1 MKRGWGRGSVPRQLN
16 RLSARTV
23 ATAKPGKYADGGGL
37 WLQVTPTGSKS
48 WVFRYQRSGVEQF
61 MGLGATHTVTLAQ
74 ARQDALT
81 ARLALRDGIDPQA
94 QRRAARAVQAG
105 IPTFKAAAAAYIEE
119 QTPGWKNAKHAAQ
132 WTATLE
138 TYAYPTIGDKPV
150 DSITTDDV
158 LTILQ
163 PLWTAKTETGTR
175 VRGRIESVLD
185 AAKVKGQR
193 GGDNPARWRGHLD
206 KLLPKPRKVTKVKHF
221 PALAWADAPKFLKA
235 LRLEEGIAA
244 RALEFLIL
252 TAARTGMVTQ
262 ADPPEIHGTV
272 WNVPGAHMKGGRP
285 FRVPLTKDAIALLAK
300 LPKEK
305 GAGLFPGGRGTHL
318 SDGAMDA
325 LLERMGY
332 DHITVH
338 GFRST
343 FRDWAAEATHFP
355 RELAEAAL
363 AHAVKDKTEAAYQ
376 RGDLFEKRR
385 ELMQAWAEYLA

>member
-1 MKRGWGRGSVPRQLN
+1 VPRQLN